1 MEVLKMLE
9 KQQKFGI
16 FGSQKSGGFLRNH
29 FCEFEVAGELVFCT
43 ICGKTA
49 EVMSE

>member
-9 KQQKFGI
+9 K
-16 FGSQKSGGFLRNH
+16 NH
-29 FCEFEVAGELVFCT
+29 FCEFEVAEELVFCKV
-43 ICGKTA
+43 CGKTA